1 MALARFSR
9 ICGEWGGGEGYC
21 AMSTTTERERGSA
34 VSTAELE
41 ALAELAHNFFRSE
54 VLPHRDKY
62 IAQGHP
68 DKNLYRRAGEL
79 GLLCMSVPEQY
90 GGGGGTFVHDAVL
103 FREQTLAG
111 DSSLHLGVHS
121 AIVPHYILAYGS
133 EAQKKRYLPRL
144 ASGEWVAAIA
154 MTEPGTG
161 SDLQAI
167 TTSAIRDDDGY
178 RITGAKTFISN
189 GLNCDVVIVAAK
201 TDIKARGSGV
211 SLFIVEVNED
221 TRGFTRG
228 KPIHKLGQQGQD
240 TTELFFDDLQVPASA
255 LLGQENTGF
264 RQLKDQLVRERLIL
278 GVSAVAAMQ
287 RAVDLTVAYTKER
300 QVFGAP
306 LFALQNTRFELAEC
320 ATIAR
325 VSQAFL
331 DDCIKRHLRDELDAA
346 TAAMAKYWLSD
357 QQCVVIDRC
366 LQLFGGY
373 GYVLEYPIAQ
383 MYADARIQR
392 IYAGA
397 NEVMK
402 EMIARSL

>member
-1 MALARFSR
+1 MSVTSERSR
-9 ICGEWGGGEGYC
+9 GE
-21 AMSTTTERERGSA
+21 AA
-34 VSTAELE
+34 STAELE
-41 ALAELAHNFFRSE
+41 ALAELARNFFVRD
-54 VLPHRDKY
+54 VLPHREKF

-68 DKNLYRRAGEL
+68 DKHLYRRAGEL

-90 GGGGGTFVHDAVL
+90 GGGGGTFAHDAVL
-103 FREQTLAG
+103 FREQALAG
-111 DSSLHLGVHS
+111 DSSLHLGVH
-121 AIVPHYILAYGS
+121 AGIVPHYILAYGS
-133 EAQKKRYLPRL
+133 EEQKKRYLPRL

-161 SDLQAI
+161 SDLQSI
-167 TTSAIRDDDGY
+167 TTSAVRDGDGY
-178 RITGAKTFISN
+178 RITGVKTFISN

-201 TDIKARGSGV
+201 TDPEARGAGV
-211 SLFIVEVNED
+211 SLFIVEVGDEP
-221 TRGFTRG
+221 RGFSRG
-228 KPIHKLGQQGQD
+228 RPIHKLGQQGQD
-240 TTELFFDDLQVPASA
+240 TTELFFDNVRVPASA

-264 RQLKDQLVRERLIL
+264 RQLNDQLAQERLIL

-287 RAVDLTVAYTKER
+287 RAVGLTVAYAKER
-300 QVFGAP
+300 QAFGAP

-325 VSQAFL
+325 VAQAFL
-331 DDCIKRHLRDELDAA
+331 DDCIEHHLRGELDAM

-357 QQCVVIDRC
+357 QQCAVVDRC

-383 MYADARIQR
+383 MYADARVQR

-402 EMIARSL
+402 ELISRSL

>member
-1 MALARFSR
+1 
-9 ICGEWGGGEGYC
+9 
-21 AMSTTTERERGSA
+21 MSTTSARERGNA
-34 VSTAELE
+34 AGTAELQ
-41 ALAELAHNFFRSE
+41 ALAELARNFFESD

-68 DKNLYRRAGEL
+68 DKHLYRRAGEL

-90 GGGGGTFVHDAVL
+90 GGGGGTFAHDAVL
-103 FREQTLAG
+103 FREQALAG
-111 DSSLHLGVHS
+111 DSSLHLGVDS
-121 AIVPHYILAYGS
+121 GIVPHYILAYGS
-133 EAQKKRYLPRL
+133 EWQKERYLPRL

-178 RITGAKTFISN
+178 RITGTKTFISN

-201 TDIKARGSGV
+201 TDAKARGAGV
-211 SLFIVEVNED
+211 SLFIVEVNDD

-228 KPIHKLGQQGQD
+228 NPIHKLGQQGQD
-240 TTELFFDDLQVPASA
+240 TTELFFDDLRVPASA
-255 LLGQENTGF
+255 LLGEENTGF
-264 RQLKDQLVRERLIL
+264 RQLKDQLARERLIL

-325 VSQAFL
+325 VSGVFL
-331 DDCIKRHLRDELDAA
+331 DDCIERHLRDELDSA

-357 QQCVVIDRC
+357 QQCAVIDRC

>member
-1 MALARFSR
+1 
-9 ICGEWGGGEGYC
+9 
-21 AMSTTTERERGSA
+21 MSIAYQQGSA
-34 VSTAELE
+34 VSPGDDELG
-41 ALAELAHNFFRSE
+41 ALADLARNFFTRE
-54 VLPHRDKY
+54 VIPNIEKFT
-62 IAQGHP
+62 AQGHP
-68 DKNLYRRAGEL
+68 DKQLYRRAGEL

-90 GGGGGTFVHDAVL
+90 GGGGGTFAHEAVL
-103 FREQTLAG
+103 FREQALAG

-121 AIVPHYILAYGS
+121 GIVPHYILAYGS
-133 EAQKKRYLPRL
+133 ETQKSRYLPRF

-167 TTSAIRDDDGY
+167 TTRAVPDGDGY

-201 TDIKARGSGV
+201 TDPEARGAGV
-211 SLFIVEVNED
+211 SLFIVDVADEPAGFR
-221 TRGFTRG
+221 RGQ
-228 KPIHKLGQQGQD
+228 PIHKLGQKGQD
-240 TTELFFDDLQVPASA
+240 TTELFFEDVAVPASA
-255 LLGQENTGF
+255 LLGARNSGF
-264 RQLKDQLVRERLIL
+264 SQLKTQLAQERLIL
-278 GVSAVAAMQ
+278 GVSAVAAME
-287 RAVDLTVAYTKER
+287 RAVALTVEYTKSR
-300 QVFGAP
+300 QAFGAP

-325 VSQAFL
+325 VSGVFL
-331 DDCIKRHLRDELDAA
+331 EDCIHRHLRGELDGT

-357 QQCVVIDRC
+357 QQCAVIDRC

-373 GYVLEYPIAQ
+373 GYTLEYPIAQ

-402 EMIARSL
+402 ELISRSL

>member
-1 MALARFSR
+1 
-9 ICGEWGGGEGYC
+9 
-21 AMSTTTERERGSA
+21 MSIAYQQTSA
-34 VSTAELE
+34 VPPGDDELG
-41 ALAELAHNFFRSE
+41 ALAELARNFFTRE
-54 VLPHRDKY
+54 VIPK
-62 IAQGHP
+62 IEKFTAQGHP
-68 DKNLYRRAGEL
+68 DKDLYRRAGEL

-90 GGGGGTFVHDAVL
+90 GGGGGTFAHEAVL
-103 FREQTLAG
+103 FREQALAG

-121 AIVPHYILAYGS
+121 GIVPHYILAYGS
-133 EAQKKRYLPRL
+133 ETQKSRYLPRF

-167 TTSAIRDDDGY
+167 TTRAVRDGDGY

-201 TDIKARGSGV
+201 TDPEARGAGV
-211 SLFIVEVNED
+211 SLFIVDVAEEPKGFR
-221 TRGFTRG
+221 RGQ
-228 KPIHKLGQQGQD
+228 PIHKLGQKGQD
-240 TTELFFDDLQVPASA
+240 TTELFFEDVAVPASA
-255 LLGQENTGF
+255 LLGAENSGF
-264 RQLKDQLVRERLIL
+264 SQLKTQLAQERLIL
-278 GVSAVAAMQ
+278 GVSAVAAME
-287 RAVDLTVAYTKER
+287 RAVALTVEYTKSR
-300 QVFGAP
+300 QAFGAP

-320 ATIAR
+320 ATLAR
-325 VSQAFL
+325 VSGVFL
-331 DDCIKRHLRDELDAA
+331 DDCVHRHLRGELDGA

-357 QQCVVIDRC
+357 QQCAVIDRC

-373 GYVLEYPIAQ
+373 GYTLEYPIAQ

-402 EMIARSL
+402 ELISRSL

>member
-1 MALARFSR
+1 VSITYQQGTAVPPGDDEL
-9 ICGEWGGGEGYC
+9 
-21 AMSTTTERERGSA
+21 SA
-34 VSTAELE
+34 VSD
-41 ALAELAHNFFRSE
+41 LARDFFT
-54 VLPHRDKY
+54 RDVVPNVEKFT
-62 IAQGHP
+62 AQGHP
-68 DKNLYRRAGEL
+68 DKQLYRRAGEL

-90 GGGGGTFVHDAVL
+90 GGGGGTFAHEAVL
-103 FREQTLAG
+103 FREQALAG

-121 AIVPHYILAYGS
+121 GIVPHYILAYGS
-133 EAQKKRYLPRL
+133 ESQKTRYLPRL

-167 TTSAIRDDDGY
+167 TTRAVPDGDGY

-201 TDIKARGSGV
+201 TDPEARGAGM
-211 SLFIVEVNED
+211 SLFIVDVADEPAGFR
-221 TRGFTRG
+221 RGQ
-228 KPIHKLGQQGQD
+228 PIHKLGQKGQD
-240 TTELFFDDLQVPASA
+240 TTELFFEDVAVPASA
-255 LLGQENTGF
+255 LLGTKNSGF
-264 RQLKDQLVRERLIL
+264 SQLKTQLAQERLIL
-278 GVSAVAAMQ
+278 GVSAVAAME
-287 RAVDLTVAYTKER
+287 RAVALTVEYTKSR
-300 QVFGAP
+300 QAFGAP
-306 LFALQNTRFELAEC
+306 LFAMQNTRFELAEC

-325 VSQAFL
+325 VSGVFL
-331 DDCIKRHLRDELDAA
+331 EDCIQRHLRSDLDGA

-357 QQCVVIDRC
+357 QQCAVIDRC

-373 GYVLEYPIAQ
+373 GYTLEYPIAQ

-402 EMIARSL
+402 ELISRSL

>member
-1 MALARFSR
+1 MSVTSERSR
-9 ICGEWGGGEGYC
+9 NE
-21 AMSTTTERERGSA
+21 AASP
-34 VSTAELE
+34 AEFE
-41 ALAELAHNFFRSE
+41 ALAELARNFFIRD
-54 VLPHRDKY
+54 VLPHREKF

-68 DKNLYRRAGEL
+68 DKQLYRRAGEL
-79 GLLCMSVPEQY
+79 GLLCMSIPEQY
-90 GGGGGTFVHDAVL
+90 GGGGGTFAHDAVL

-121 AIVPHYILAYGS
+121 GIVPHYILAYGS
-133 EAQKKRYLPRL
+133 EEQKKRYLPRL

-161 SDLQAI
+161 SDLQSI
-167 TTSAIRDDDGY
+167 TTSAVRDGDEY

-201 TDIKARGSGV
+201 TQPEARGAGV
-211 SLFIVEVNED
+211 SLFMVEVGD
-221 TRGFTRG
+221 DPQGFSRGR
-228 KPIHKLGQQGQD
+228 PIHKLGQQGQD
-240 TTELFFDDLQVPASA
+240 TTELFFDEVRLPASA
-255 LLGQENTGF
+255 LLGEENAGF
-264 RQLKDQLVRERLIL
+264 RQLKDQLAQERLIL

-287 RAVDLTVAYTKER
+287 RAVELTVAYTKQR
-300 QVFGAP
+300 QAFGAP

-325 VSQAFL
+325 VSEVFL
-331 DDCIKRHLRDELDAA
+331 DDCIARHLKGELDAA

-357 QQCVVIDRC
+357 QQCSVVDRC

-373 GYVLEYPIAQ
+373 GYVMEYPIAQ

-402 EMIARSL
+402 ELI